1 MDLQNYHGLFILKV
15 IPWTSRW
22 ISTFKRIQNSLRPW
36 SARAHLFSSFRC
48 RWHPA
53 RSRFA
58 NGTLSRLRCPLLARS
73 GATADTT
80 QLLKEQY
87 IYDNKASS
95 WRFNTS
101 LTWRSTVKT
110 RTGHEFGVI
119 TANSLARDH
128 LALYFLTGPELR
140 YQDVVLYRPDVLLL
154 EHVALLSDRNP
165 FDIRRFHCV

>member
-1 MDLQNYHGLFILKV
+1 
-15 IPWTSRW
+15 
-22 ISTFKRIQNSLRPW
+22 
-36 SARAHLFSSFRC
+36 
-48 RWHPA
+48 
-53 RSRFA
+53 
-58 NGTLSRLRCPLLARS
+58 
-73 GATADTT
+73 
-80 QLLKEQY
+80 
-87 IYDNKASS
+87 
-95 WRFNTS
+95 
-101 LTWRSTVKT
+101 VKT